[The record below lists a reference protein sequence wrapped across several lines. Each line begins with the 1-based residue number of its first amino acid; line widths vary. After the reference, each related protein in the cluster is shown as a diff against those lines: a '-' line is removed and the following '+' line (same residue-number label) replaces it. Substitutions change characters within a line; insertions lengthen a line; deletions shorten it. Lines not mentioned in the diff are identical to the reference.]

1 MTKTQSFEV
10 TPFQHNDPKYK
21 CLCGTVHI
29 TMAAILIAVAT
40 IIVGIVAIVL
50 AIVDDRPFYTWI
62 PVAVVVLLMLVT
74 SSLVLYAI
82 KTEKEVFFLPYV
94 GLMALSVLLSLGVAV
109 LGIWSLVSP
118 KSSVADFLVNP
129 ISNPRSNKEVI
140 GKASVFL
147 ALAVLFLFC
156 SIWFAFIMYRCF
168 LYQKDVK
175 IARHPH
181 IAHYT
186 RTKTGSA

>member
-1 MTKTQSFEV
+1 M
-10 TPFQHNDPKYK
+10 PFQHNDQKYK
-21 CLCGTVHI
+21 CLCGQMHI
-29 TMAAILIAVAT
+29 TMAAILIAAAT
-40 IIVGIVAIVL
+40 ILVGIVALVL
-50 AIVDDRPFYTWI
+50 AIADDRPFYSWI
-62 PVAVVVLLMLVT
+62 PVAVVVLIMIVC
-74 SSLVLYAI
+74 SFLVLYAL
-82 KTEKEVFFLPYV
+82 KSEKEIFFLPYI
-94 GLMALSVLLSLGVAV
+94 GLMVLSILLSVGVAV

-118 KSSVADFLVNP
+118 RSGVADFLTNP
-129 ISNPRSNKEVI
+129 VQNPRSDSEVI
-140 GKASVFL
+140 SKASVLL

-186 RTKTGSA
+186 RTKTDSA

>member
-1 MTKTQSFEV
+1 MSKTQSFEV

-21 CLCGTVHI
+21 CLCGTMHI
-29 TMAAILIAVAT
+29 MMAAILIAAAT
-40 IIVGIVAIVL
+40 IIVGIVAMVL
-50 AIVDDRPFYTWI
+50 AIVDNRPFYTWI
-62 PVAVVVLLMLVT
+62 PVAIVVLLMLAT
-74 SSLVLYAI
+74 SFLVLYAQ
-82 KTEKEVFFLPYV
+82 KSEKEVFFLPYI
-94 GLMALSVLLSLGVAV
+94 GLMVLSGIISVGIAI

-118 KSSVADFLVNP
+118 NSGVADFLTNP
-129 ISNPRSNKEVI
+129 VQNPRSNSEVI
-140 GKASVFL
+140 SRASVLL

-186 RTKTGSA
+186 RTKPESA